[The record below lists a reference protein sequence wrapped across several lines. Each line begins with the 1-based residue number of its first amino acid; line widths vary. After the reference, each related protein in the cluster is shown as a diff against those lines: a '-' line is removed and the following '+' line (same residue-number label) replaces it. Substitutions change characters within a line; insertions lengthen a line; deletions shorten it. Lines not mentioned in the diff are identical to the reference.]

1 MSARAE
7 PAPEHVAQE
16 EHEAQEAH
24 EPATCAAELPPLLA
38 ETGTVP
44 VEGCEVRWYAGGT
57 GGPTLM
63 LVHGGGGHAAWWE
76 PVLPA
81 LIARQRVI
89 ALDLSGHGDSGRRP
103 SGYTTPTWA
112 QEVASVLET
121 VAHDRAAVVGH
132 SLGGRIGTMAAGRY
146 PELVSA
152 LVTLD
157 AVVPP
162 QPGEPIPRVR
172 PAKFYASEEQILAA
186 FRLMPPQ
193 PPAAP
198 AIMARLARRSI
209 ARLPDGRFTWK
220 FDPTVF
226 AALDEH
232 IVNGDIPKIR
242 CPVTLVRGGLSDVTQ
257 PAIAAE
263 YRALLGR
270 ELQTFTLAASHHHVP
285 LDVPE
290 ELERLLA
297 TLPGTRP
304 RAGATGDRATK

>member
-1 MSARAE
+1 MSAPRTQ
-7 PAPEHVAQE
+7 PAPDRM
-16 EHEAQEAH
+16 AH
-24 EPATCAAELPPLLA
+24 EPREPATYAAELPPLLA
-38 ETGTVP
+38 ETGTVV
-44 VEGCEVRWYAGGT
+44 VEGCEVRWYAGGA
-57 GGPTLM
+57 GAPTLM
-63 LVHGGGGHAAWWE
+63 LIHGGGGHAAWWE
-76 PVLPA
+76 PLLPA

-89 ALDLSGHGDSGRRP
+89 AIDMSGHGDSARRP
-103 SGYTTPTWA
+103 GGYTTPLWA

-121 VAHDRAAVVGH
+121 VADGRAAVVGH
-132 SLGGRIGTMAAGRY
+132 SLGGRIGTMAAGRH

-162 QPGEPIPRVR
+162 QPDEPIPRVR
-172 PAKFYASEEQILAA
+172 PPKFYASEEQILAA

-209 ARLPDGRFTWK
+209 TRLPDGRFTWK

-263 YRALLGR
+263 YEALLGR
-270 ELQTFTLAASHHHVP
+270 ELQTLTLEGSHHHVP
-285 LDVPE
+285 LDVPG
-290 ELERLLA
+290 ELEHLLA
-297 TLPGTRP
+297 ALPGTRP
-304 RAGATGDRATK
+304 RSVTAGDRAAK